1 MCQDTVTI
9 NNIII
14 NVLIIFVIL
23 RKEILNQYNK
33 VYLVTAVCQLR
44 DCRVFLQL

>member
-23 RKEILNQYNK
+23 RKEILNQNNK